1 MSSFGERIYD
11 LRNRNN
17 MSQGALADKLDV
29 SRQTVSKWENNM
41 CLPEAEK
48 LLQLS
53 EIFNVSTDYIL
64 KGRTIVEPEPV
75 YIYVKDPDSKDATIY
90 NEKLIRKYLGTA
102 IAILGGFISIIV
114 ALDPDFAIL
123 LFITVPLTTL
133 GISVSLNAKH
143 PWLIV
148 SWITYVPIICF
159 LTVGTTISPIYLFLY
174 LYECIVDSYSIFAY
188 PTITIGFFG
197 SLASLIMLVILIL
210 CTIKA
215 KRGYVF
221 KKKQ

>member
-1 MSSFGERIYD
+1 MTNFGERIYD

-29 SRQTVSKWENNM
+29 SRQTISKWENNM

-53 EIFNVSTDYIL
+53 EIFGVSTDYIL
-64 KGRTIVEPEPV
+64 KGKTIVEPEPV
-75 YIYVKDPDSKDATIY
+75 YIYVKDPESENIPKH
-90 NEKLIRKYLGTA
+90 NERLIKKYLGVILA
-102 IAILGGFISIIV
+102 IVGILLTILLCLSGGWPFSICTIALAILG
-114 ALDPDFAIL
+114 IL
-123 LFITVPLTTL
+123 YNKDV
-133 GISVSLNAKH
+133 KH

-148 SWITYVPIICF
+148 SWLTYIMMIVMLPFCTAINPFAIFDSIIYTEGY
-159 LTVGTTISPIYLFLY
+159 LTHLLWIWGIW
-174 LYECIVDSYSIFAY
+174 IV
-188 PTITIGFFG
+188 
-197 SLASLIMLVILIL
+197 LAILIF

-221 KKKQ
+221 KSKDKTE

>member
-53 EIFNVSTDYIL
+53 EIFGVSLDYIM
-64 KGRTIVEPEPV
+64 KGETEAHSAPEPV
-75 YIYVKDPDSKDATIY
+75 CVYVKEPKSENIPKY
-90 NEKLIRKYLGTA
+90 NERIIKKYVGLVLAIVFGVVSAVVFFMQGTILTIIPFTGVLIGVFLYRDVK
-102 IAILGGFISIIV
+102 
-114 ALDPDFAIL
+114 
-123 LFITVPLTTL
+123 
-133 GISVSLNAKH
+133 N
-143 PWLIV
+143 PWLKV
-148 SWITYVPIICF
+148 SWITYI
-159 LTVGTTISPIYLFLY
+159 LTVVLLPFFSGFSLFEVFGSYIYEKGHEDELIITY
-174 LYECIVDSYSIFAY
+174 AMWGIFA
-188 PTITIGFFG
+188 
-197 SLASLIMLVILIL
+197 ILIL

-215 KRGYVF
+215 TRGYIF
-221 KKKQ
+221 RPKDNS